1 MSYIVFQIE
10 GGIGKNVI
18 ATSVIRA
25 INKEFPDRKIIILT
39 AYPDIWELN
48 PRVWRVFKFGETQYF
63 YEDYIKDKDTL
74 LFLQEPYRHTDFIY
88 RKKHL
93 SEIWCQMYN
102 IPFDGEKPE
111 LYFTQLEGDF
121 VYSIV
126 NKEKPIFLI
135 NPFGGSNTNSK
146 YSWARD
152 IPPLLAQEIVNEA
165 SKKYRVIQIK
175 REDQLSLN
183 NCESMSLSIRQLALA
198 LIYSDKRLLID
209 SYLQHAAAAI
219 GLESVV
225 LWIGNSPIVFGYS
238 THKNIIAEFDN
249 ASFRSCLYEPY
260 DILGDPIQIATP
272 PNFIF
277 DKNQILKELDL
288 LDENIMN
295 NNEQ

>member
-18 ATSVIRA
+18 ATAVIRS
-25 INKEFPDRKIIILT
+25 IQKEYPDRKIIIIT

-48 PRVWRVFKFGETQYF
+48 PRIWRVFKFGEIQYF
-63 YEDYIKDKDTL
+63 YQDYIKDKDTL
-74 LFLQEPYRHTDFIY
+74 LFLQEPYRETDFIY

-135 NPFGGSNTNSK
+135 NPFGGTNKNSK

-152 IPPLLAQEIVNEA
+152 IPPLLAQEIVNQA
-165 SKKYRVIQIK
+165 SKKYRVIQIR
-175 REDQLSLN
+175 REDQLQLH
-183 NCESMSLSIRQLALA
+183 NCESLSLTIRQIALT

-225 LWIGNSPIVFGYS
+225 LWIGNSPTVYGYS
-238 THKNIIAEFDN
+238 IHKNITAEFDE
-249 ASFRSCLYEPY
+249 ASLRNSFYEPY
-260 DILGDPIQIATP
+260 DILGDPMQIATP

-277 DKNQILKELDL
+277 DEKQILKELDL

-295 NNEQ
+295 NNE

>member
-102 IPFDGEKPE
+102 ITFDGEKPE

-121 VYSIV
+121 VFSII

-146 YSWARD
+146 YSWSRD

-175 REDQLSLN
+175 KEDQLSLN

-225 LWIGNSPIVFGYS
+225 LWIGNSPVVFGYS
-238 THKNIIAEFDN
+238 IHKNIIAEFDD
-249 ASFRSCLYEPY
+249 ASSRNCLYEPY

-295 NNEQ
+295 NNE